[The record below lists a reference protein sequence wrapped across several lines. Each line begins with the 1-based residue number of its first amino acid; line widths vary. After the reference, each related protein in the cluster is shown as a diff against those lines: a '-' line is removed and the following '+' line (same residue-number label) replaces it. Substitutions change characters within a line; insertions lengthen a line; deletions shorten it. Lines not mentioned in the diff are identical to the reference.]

1 MHRTLLAVASLAAA
15 LLATLPATDASA
27 QPPGG
32 RGRGMGMGGMMS
44 QASLVRQEAVQAE
57 LGLSADLK
65 AKLAT
70 ELPERGPGGGGGG
83 ANPRDM
89 TDEQR
94 QKWMEERRARNAEDD
109 KKVAGL
115 LSPEQLTR
123 LRQIRVQALGAGALM
138 DETLAKEL
146 SITDDQV
153 AKLQSAMQ
161 EMRQGGGGGGN
172 PGEMRAKMTAK
183 AMEILDANQKAKLE
197 ALKGPAFDI
206 SKLQMRGPGGGG
218 GRPGA
223 GT

>member
-15 LLATLPATDASA
+15 LLASLPASEASA

-44 QASLVRQEAVQAE
+44 DASLLRQEAVQAD
-57 LGLSADLK
+57 LGLAADLK
-65 AKLAT
+65 KKIAA
-70 ELPERGPGGGGGG
+70 ELPERAPGGGGGG
-83 ANPRDM
+83 GNPRDM

-109 KKVAGL
+109 KKIAGL
-115 LSPEQLTR
+115 LDAKQLAR
-123 LRQIRVQALGAGALM
+123 LKQIRVQALGAGALM

-153 AKLQSAMQ
+153 AKFQSAMQ

-183 AMEILDANQKAKLE
+183 AMEILSADQKAKLE
-197 ALKGPAFDI
+197 ALKGPAFDV

-218 GRPGA
+218 RPGA

>member
-1 MHRTLLAVASLAAA
+1 MHRKLLAAACLAAA

-32 RGRGMGMGGMMS
+32 RGRGMGMGMMS

-57 LGLSADLK
+57 LGISADLK
-65 AKLAT
+65 AKLTA
-70 ELPERGPGGGGGG
+70 ELPERGPGGGGG
-83 ANPRDM
+83 NPRDM

-109 KKVAGL
+109 KKIAGL
-115 LSPEQLTR
+115 LDAKQLTR
-123 LRQIRVQALGAGALM
+123 LKQIRIQALGAGALM
-138 DETLAKEL
+138 DESLAKEL
-146 SITDDQV
+146 SITDDQI

-161 EMRQGGGGGGN
+161 ELRQGGGGGGN

-183 AMEILDANQKAKLE
+183 AMEILDADQKAKLE
-197 ALKGPAFDI
+197 ALKGPAFDV
-206 SKLQMRGPGGGG
+206 SKLQMRGPGGG
-218 GRPGA
+218 RPGA

>member
-1 MHRTLLAVASLAAA
+1 MHRTLLAAACLAAT
-15 LLATLPATDASA
+15 LLGSHSVTDASA

-44 QASLVRQEAVQAE
+44 HASLLRQDAVQAE

-70 ELPERGPGGGGGG
+70 ELPDRGPGGGGG
-83 ANPRDM
+83 NFRDM

-94 QKWMEERRARNAEDD
+94 QKWMEERRARNTEDD
-109 KKVAGL
+109 KKIAGL

-123 LRQIRVQALGAGALM
+123 LKQIRIQALGAGALM
-138 DETLAKEL
+138 DETLTKEL
-146 SITDDQV
+146 SITDDQI
-153 AKLQSAMQ
+153 AKFQSAMRD
-161 EMRQGGGGGGN
+161 MRQGGGGGGN

-183 AMEILDANQKAKLE
+183 AMEILDADQKAKLE
-197 ALKGPAFDI
+197 TLKGPAFDV

-218 GRPGA
+218 RPGA